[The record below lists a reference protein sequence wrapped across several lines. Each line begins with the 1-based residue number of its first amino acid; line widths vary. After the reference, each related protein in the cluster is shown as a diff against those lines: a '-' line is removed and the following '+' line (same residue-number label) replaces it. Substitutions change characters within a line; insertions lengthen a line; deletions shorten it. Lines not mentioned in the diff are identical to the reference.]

1 MKKLISNINFLTQKF
16 RATLIIVVFLQI
28 FVTFAE
34 VLSIGSLFPL
44 INTMLDE
51 GKFLN
56 YLDQLQNNFQ
66 FISEANKNF
75 FVKNSVLLFG
85 ILIIL
90 IFLLKNIICL
100 FVNWYQSSFAL
111 NLKYQLSNK
120 LFSNYLAMPHKFYLE
135 NNTANLL
142 RNIGLINYSSAIIEE
157 VLKITTEILV
167 IVTLSIFL
175 TIISPSAT
183 ISILILFSFIFITI
197 YILTK
202 GNLKK
207 WGNLIKE
214 TEATRI
220 KHLKDGFELN
230 REIKI
235 TNSQNYF
242 LNNYLK
248 QIDIQ
253 NKAMFKSKILSFGT
267 KYLVEL
273 MVVISVII
281 FAYSI
286 FNNSFNL
293 NLNLPILAVI
303 GAIGL
308 RLFPSLNRII
318 SSTQF
323 IRTYYSMMSKL
334 TEELLNTSE
343 EKTIFMKNIKKKI
356 IKKSITLE
364 NINQKFHDKNFEI
377 KNLNISFN
385 VNKPTFIYGPSG
397 SGKTT
402 LLNIILGFIKPKNG
416 KILIDDIA
424 AEENTINGIFLSVG
438 FVPQEIQI
446 FEDTILRNILMGRKK
461 ESISQSFLNK
471 ILDIT
476 LLNDFI
482 KDLPYG
488 IETVLGEKG
497 LNISGGQRQRIG
509 LARALINDPKIIV
522 FDEATNSLDKKSEQ
536 VIIKNM
542 LEFSKNKIFII
553 VSHNTESL
561 SEEFNPIKI
570 IEGKIV

>member
-16 RATLIIVVFLQI
+16 RATLITVVFLQI

-66 FISEANKNF
+66 FMSETNKNF
-75 FVKNSVLLFG
+75 FIKNSVLLFG
-85 ILIIL
+85 FLIIL

-100 FVNWYQSSFAL
+100 FVNWYQSSFTL
-111 NLKYQLSNK
+111 KLKYQLSDK

-142 RNIGLINYSSAIIEE
+142 RNIGLINYSSTIIEE

-167 IVTLSIFL
+167 IITLSTFL
-175 TIISPSAT
+175 IIISPSAT
-183 ISILILFSFIFITI
+183 ISILILFSFIFTTI

-202 GNLKK
+202 GKLKK

-235 TNSQNYF
+235 TNSQDYF

-281 FAYSI
+281 FVYSI
-286 FNNSFNL
+286 FLSSLNL

-334 TEELLNTSE
+334 TEELLITSK

-402 LLNIILGFIKPKNG
+402 LLNIILGFVKPKNG

-438 FVPQEIQI
+438 FVPQEIKI

-488 IETVLGEKG
+488 IETVVGENG

>member
-66 FISEANKNF
+66 FISETNKYF

-85 ILIIL
+85 ILIIF

-111 NLKYQLSNK
+111 NLKYQLSDK

-175 TIISPSAT
+175 IIISPSAT

-202 GNLKK
+202 GKLKK

-281 FAYSI
+281 FVYSI
-286 FNNSFNL
+286 FYNSLNL

-343 EKTIFMKNIKKKI
+343 EKNFFMKNIKKKI

>member
-202 GNLKK
+202 GKLKK

>member
-1 MKKLISNINFLTQKF
+1 
-16 RATLIIVVFLQI
+16 
-28 FVTFAE
+28 
-34 VLSIGSLFPL
+34 
-44 INTMLDE
+44 
-51 GKFLN
+51 
-56 YLDQLQNNFQ
+56 
-66 FISEANKNF
+66 
-75 FVKNSVLLFG
+75 
-85 ILIIL
+85 
-90 IFLLKNIICL
+90 
-100 FVNWYQSSFAL
+100 
-111 NLKYQLSNK
+111 
-120 LFSNYLAMPHKFYLE
+120 MPHKFYLE

-175 TIISPSAT
+175 IIISPSAT

-202 GNLKK
+202 GKLKK

-281 FAYSI
+281 FVYSI
-286 FNNSFNL
+286 FYNSLNL

-343 EKTIFMKNIKKKI
+343 EKNIFMKNIKK
-356 IKKSITLE
+356 
-364 NINQKFHDKNFEI
+364 NH
-377 KNLNISFN
+377 
-385 VNKPTFIYGPSG
+385 
-397 SGKTT
+397 
-402 LLNIILGFIKPKNG
+402 
-416 KILIDDIA
+416 
-424 AEENTINGIFLSVG
+424 
-438 FVPQEIQI
+438 
-446 FEDTILRNILMGRKK
+446 
-461 ESISQSFLNK
+461 
-471 ILDIT
+471 
-476 LLNDFI
+476 
-482 KDLPYG
+482 
-488 IETVLGEKG
+488 
-497 LNISGGQRQRIG
+497 
-509 LARALINDPKIIV
+509 
-522 FDEATNSLDKKSEQ
+522 
-536 VIIKNM
+536 
-542 LEFSKNKIFII
+542 
-553 VSHNTESL
+553 
-561 SEEFNPIKI
+561 
-570 IEGKIV
+570 